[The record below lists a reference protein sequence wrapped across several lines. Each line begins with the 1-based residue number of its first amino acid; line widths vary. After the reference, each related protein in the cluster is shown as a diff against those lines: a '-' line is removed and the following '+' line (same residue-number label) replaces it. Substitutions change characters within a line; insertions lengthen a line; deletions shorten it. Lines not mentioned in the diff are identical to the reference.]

1 MYSKL
6 VNEINEEIYSKLQK
20 IIKINNDILNQS
32 ISLINQNFSLYNNSL
47 SLDIVKKAKEL
58 PIFQRQIDFVIQKI
72 INFSIIASN
81 DNQNELK
88 NIVNVPQS
96 NPINKEIITS
106 EKFIDEDYNLYP
118 IKSKNTQIISST
130 NNNHDIKF
138 KCICTKKNKNN
149 FISFEKHICDLQNN
163 NEIKVLKN
171 NKVVYINKDLI
182 NSYSISRGVKKL
194 KKINFI
200 IRKNRSSKYRGVSK
214 NGNKWQV
221 LMMINNKKYY
231 LGNYPSEDLAAR
243 IYDIQAIKSWGIKAR
258 TNFFYNNYQIKKI
271 YNKKINI
278 KCNDISDI
286 LAQLNN

>member
-32 ISLINQNFSLYNNSL
+32 ISLINQNFSLYNNIL

-81 DNQNELK
+81 NNQNELK
-88 NIVNVPQS
+88 NIVNAPHS

-118 IKSKNTQIISST
+118 IKSKNTQTISST

-138 KCICTKKNKNN
+138 KCICTKKNK
-149 FISFEKHICDLQNN
+149 IEKHICDLQTN

-182 NSYSISRGVKKL
+182 NTYSISRCVKKF

-221 LMMINNKKYY
+221 LF
-231 LGNYPSEDLAAR
+231 R
-243 IYDIQAIKSWGIKAR
+243 
-258 TNFFYNNYQIKKI
+258 
-271 YNKKINI
+271 
-278 KCNDISDI
+278 
-286 LAQLNN
+286 